1 MGISSILLVLL
12 LRQLFP
18 PLVLYILPILLMAAI
33 LLLGGQLPRDIMRR
47 GRARRPGVI
56 GISLMLAILTCSG
69 FLLTP
74 VYGPWGLILTALLG
88 LAIWK
93 RFYYIGSKKV
103 DTLWMRG

>member
-1 MGISSILLVLL
+1 MLI

-18 PLVLYILPILLMAAI
+18 PLVLYILPILIMAAI

-47 GRARRPGVI
+47 GRARRPGIV
-56 GISLMLAILTCSG
+56 GISLMLVMLICTG
-69 FLLTP
+69 LLLIP
-74 VYGPWGLILTALLG
+74 VYGPWGVILTALLG

-103 DTLWMRG
+103 DALWMRG